1 MLYEV
6 YTTTLNIVFYNYI
19 IKCFNFQAY
28 ASKIFARMFQIQ
40 LRYFQYILSLGI
52 FVGILI
58 SSKPLITAC
67 FAGLVL
73 IWLTEMLI
81 GQFDLKSEQY
91 LIILTVLLISF
102 STIAIQSIY
111 PGINKTT
118 LLISSLL
125 ITVVYFL
132 FQQVVNVYKIGNVF
146 MVLVTTF
153 LVNGFIVSDKFQENI
168 FYVSYLY
175 LLLLFLKTLATY
187 LNIQF
192 SNFQFFFNFFVV
204 SVVFIGVSSFYSFNT
219 INIFL
224 AGLTTALFTTLLTFL
239 FVKIRFEHELTT
251 QLSSQIYIF
260 DFLFAFIT
268 SLYFVDSLNVINGL
282 F

>member
-1 MLYEV
+1 M
-6 YTTTLNIVFYNYI
+6 FYNYI
-19 IKCFNFQAY
+19 INRFNYQAY
-28 ASKIFARMFQIQ
+28 ASKIFARMIQIQ
-40 LRYFQYILSLGI
+40 LRFFQYILSVAI

-67 FAGLVL
+67 FVGLIL
-73 IWLTEMLI
+73 IWLTEMLV
-81 GQFDLKSEQY
+81 GQFDIKSEQY
-91 LIILTVLLISF
+91 LVILTVLLISF
-102 STIAIQSIY
+102 SSIALQSIY
-111 PGINKTT
+111 PGINKVA

-125 ITVVYFL
+125 VAVVYFL
-132 FQQVVNVYKIGNVF
+132 YQQDINIYKIGNVF
-146 MVLVTTF
+146 MVLITTF
-153 LVNGFIVSDKFQENI
+153 LVNGFIVSDNFQENV

-187 LNIQF
+187 LNVQF

-204 SVVFIGVSSFYSFNT
+204 SVVFIGVSSFYSFDT
-219 INIFL
+219 INVVL

-239 FVKIRFEHELTT
+239 FVKIRFEHELTS
-251 QLSSQIYIF
+251 QLASQIYIF

-268 SLYFVDSLNVINGL
+268 SLYFVDSLNVLNGL

>member
-40 LRYFQYILSLGI
+40 LRYFQYILSLAI
-52 FVGILI
+52 FVGVLI

-67 FAGLVL
+67 FVGLTL

-91 LIILTVLLISF
+91 IIILTVLLLSF
-102 STIAIQSIY
+102 SSVAIQSIFSD
-111 PGINKTT
+111 INQSY
-118 LLISSLL
+118 LLIFCLL
-125 ITVVYFL
+125 VSVVYFL
-132 FQQVVNVYKIGNVF
+132 FQREVNIYKLGNVF
-146 MVLVTTF
+146 MLLVLTF
-153 LVNGFIVSDKFQENI
+153 LINGFIVRNSFQENI
-168 FYVSYLY
+168 FYLSYMY
-175 LLLLFLKTLATY
+175 LLLLFLKTFATY

-192 SNFQFFFNFFVV
+192 SNFQFFFNFFIV
-204 SVVFIGVSSFYSFNT
+204 SIVFIGISSFYSFST
-219 INIFL
+219 IDIFL
-224 AGLTTALFTTLLTFL
+224 AGLTTALFTTFFNFM
-239 FVKIRFEHELTT
+239 FVKIRFEYELTN
-251 QLSSQIYIF
+251 QLSNQIYIF
-260 DFLFAFIT
+260 DFLFAFVI
-268 SLYFVDSLNVINGL
+268 SLYFVDTLNVVNGL

>member
-1 MLYEV
+1 MLCEG

-19 IKCFNFQAY
+19 INCFNFQAY
-28 ASKIFARMFQIQ
+28 ASKIFARMIQIQ
-40 LRYFQYILSLGI
+40 LRFFQYILSVAI

-67 FAGLVL
+67 FVGLIL
-73 IWLTEMLI
+73 IWLTEMLV
-81 GQFDLKSEQY
+81 GQFDIKSEQY
-91 LIILTVLLISF
+91 LVILTVLLISF
-102 STIAIQSIY
+102 SSIALQSIY
-111 PGINKTT
+111 PGINKVA

-125 ITVVYFL
+125 VAVVYFL
-132 FQQVVNVYKIGNVF
+132 YQQDINIYKIGNVF

-153 LVNGFIVSDKFQENI
+153 LVNGFIISDNFQENV

-187 LNIQF
+187 LNVQF

-204 SVVFIGVSSFYSFNT
+204 SVVFIGVSSFYSFET
-219 INIFL
+219 INVFL

-239 FVKIRFEHELTT
+239 FVKIRFEHELTS

-260 DFLFAFIT
+260 DFLFAFMT
-268 SLYFVDSLNVINGL
+268 SLYFVDSLNVLNGL